1 MPQSLSNLPVGA
13 KVKFGKYSV
22 NGEPAQPITWL
33 IAAKDHK
40 GGSNAVP
47 DYPVNSVTLITEK
60 VIDYRFIDNGEPGA
74 EAGTIIKQGRSQ
86 YSVSNIDQWL
96 NKDGEAGQW
105 FVKQHDLD
113 HAPTGVVEG
122 RPDADDIAK
131 GVNYFNRPGFLNAF
145 TQDEK
150 NALMLTSIRTRD
162 VLNSDSGVTYSTI
175 DRRVFLPSLS
185 DVGLIGDM
193 HSGETW
199 ELFLQVGWESWTPV
213 TEQAYQNSPMNI
225 KQAEHLTGCR
235 YWLRDGVD
243 IAYNYA
249 HAPTGRTFVGW
260 YPMAGEVGIRPA
272 LNVLSTT
279 PISDTLD
286 SDGAYTTIFNT
297 APPAPNTLS
306 VPSTI
311 YGGKNN
317 TISWSS
323 VIDPDGDSV
332 TYELDCVYDGG
343 TVFTTIYKGESLS
356 YSHPVEYGKTS
367 VQYRV
372 RAIDSK
378 GGASGYTTAPSR
390 SVTNNQPPT
399 LAIVSNAT
407 TTDVSA
413 KMSYSVFDT
422 EGEKVTIDE
431 YVDDE
436 KIYTHTV
443 QSSSPTTVNM
453 VINAL
458 AWTRLS
464 NGSHTIRIK
473 ATDTNGGTS
482 EISSTFTKII
492 ETIDITTK
500 PMESSERPA
509 RITLT
514 IARVIPEGANF
525 IVFVCNNAF
534 DSAPDWE
541 DATECVLK
549 GDPYMFTN
557 TTKTSSKWAVRVNV
571 IVERNGAEGA
581 CYISSIGGA
590 FD

>member
-1 MPQSLSNLPVGA
+1 MPQILSNLPVGA

-33 IAAKDHK
+33 IAAKNHK
-40 GGSNAVP
+40 GDATKNVP
-47 DYPVNSVTLITEK
+47 DYPENSVTLLTEK
-60 VIDYRFIDNGEPGA
+60 IIDYRFLDNSETEGDEY
-74 EAGTIIKQGRSQ
+74 TWDKGRSS
-86 YSVSNIDQWL
+86 YETSNIDQWL
-96 NKDGEAGQW
+96 NKDEVAGQW
-105 FVKQHDLD
+105 FVKQHDAD
-113 HAPTGVVEG
+113 RAPDGVSHTEQDYAFG
-122 RPDADDIAK
+122 TAYA
-131 GVNYFNRPGFLNAF
+131 NRPGFLNEF

-150 NALMLTSIRTRD
+150 NAILPTNIRCLTYTKNQVCNHI
-162 VLNSDSGVTYSTI
+162 TI
-175 DRRVFLPSLS
+175 ERKVFLLS
-185 DVGLIGDM
+185 EPEATSYGDPNQGVKFEIFNNM
-193 HSGETW
+193 DTGAS
-199 ELFLQVGWESWTPV
+199 V
-213 TEQAYQNSPMNI
+213 TSQAYEYSLYTGKSPSNLEDIEWWTRSPNSFNQCMTVFAQGRRRLAYSSHGYVGVRPTLNI
-225 KQAEHLTGCR
+225 S
-235 YWLRDGVD
+235 
-243 IAYNYA
+243 
-249 HAPTGRTFVGW
+249 
-260 YPMAGEVGIRPA
+260 
-272 LNVLSTT
+272 STT
-279 PISDTLD
+279 YVSDTTD
-286 SDGAYTTIFNT
+286 SDGAYTAIFNT

-306 VPSTI
+306 VPDI
-311 YGGKNN
+311 IHGGRNN
-317 TISWSS
+317 TISWNA
-323 VIDPDGDSV
+323 VTDPDGDNV

-343 TVFTTIYKGESLS
+343 TVFTTIYSGTSFS
-356 YSHPVEYGKTS
+356 YSHAVEYGKTS

-378 GGASGYTTAPSR
+378 GGVSGYTTAPSR

-443 QSSSPTTVNM
+443 QTSSPTTVNM
-453 VINAL
+453 VIKGL
-458 AWTRLS
+458 AWVRLS

-500 PMESSERPA
+500 AMESSERPA

-525 IVFVCNNAF
+525 MVFVCNNAL

-557 TTKTSSKWAVRVNV
+557 TTKTSSKWAVRVNI
-571 IVERNGAEGA
+571 IVERNGADGA